1 MFVKDTDPATFLAV
15 NETYMVPHAFKLKL
29 LEADSTL
36 NDLNTHLNVVLSL
49 YGKKGRKKKKKK
61 LKEGSSRHNK
71 RQARKGNA
79 NLN

>member
-36 NDLNTHLNVVLSL
+36 NDLNTQLNVVLSL
-49 YGKKGRKKKKKK
+49 YGKKEKRKRRKDI
-61 LKEGSSRHNK
+61 LAK
-71 RQARKGNA
+71 RQARKGIA

>member
-49 YGKKGRKKKKKK
+49 YGKKGRKK
-61 LKEGSSRHNK
+61 RK
-71 RQARKGNA
+71 RNRRKDLLATTNDKQEKA
-79 NLN
+79 MPI

>member
-36 NDLNTHLNVVLSL
+36 NDLNTQLNVVLSL
-49 YGKKGRKKKKKK
+49 YGKKEKRK
-61 LKEGSSRHNK
+61 R
-71 RQARKGNA
+71 RKDILATTNDKQEKA
-79 NLN
+79 LPI

>member
-1 MFVKDTDPATFLAV
+1 MFAKDTDPATFLAV

-36 NDLNTHLNVVLSL
+36 NDLNTQLNVVLSL
-49 YGKKGRKKKKKK
+49 YGKKEKRKRRKDI
-61 LKEGSSRHNK
+61 LAK
-71 RQARKGNA
+71 RQARKGIA

>member
-36 NDLNTHLNVVLSL
+36 NDLNTQLNVVLSL
-49 YGKKGRKKKKKK
+49 YGKKEKRKRRKDI
-61 LKEGSSRHNK
+61 LAK

>member
-36 NDLNTHLNVVLSL
+36 NDLNTQLNVVLSL
-49 YGKKGRKKKKKK
+49 YGKKEKRK
-61 LKEGSSRHNK
+61 R
-71 RQARKGNA
+71 RKDILATTNDKQEKA
-79 NLN
+79 MPI